1 MHIDEY
7 RKLAEV
13 EDSMWYFKALN
24 RRMLLPLSDWKD
36 RKADVLDAGCGTGGL
51 IQALKEFGPNWKITG
66 LDFSPLACRLAQ
78 ERTQVE
84 IIEGSIT
91 DLPFDNESFDL
102 LTSADVISQ
111 VEDASIAL
119 REFARVLRPGGIV
132 VINVAADQWMWSYH
146 DDTCETQHRFRRS
159 ELKTMIETSGLSP
172 IKASY
177 ANMFVFPMII
187 AKRKLF
193 ATPSATSDVQS
204 YAKPIDQFCGSLAR
218 LEHAWLKTGGVFP
231 TGCSVFVAARK
242 GTT

>member
-24 RRMLLPLSDWKD
+24 QRILLPLSEWKD
-36 RKADVLDAGCGTGGL
+36 GDPDVLDAGCGTGGL
-51 IQALKEFGPNWKITG
+51 IRSLKEFGTNWKIKG
-66 LDFSPLACRLAQ
+66 LDFSPLACRLAR

-91 DLPFDNESFDL
+91 DLPFDENRFDIV
-102 LTSADVISQ
+102 TSADVISQ

-119 REFARVLRPGGIV
+119 REFARVLRPGGMV
-132 VINVAADQWMWSYH
+132 VINVAAYQWMWSYH
-146 DDTCETQHRFRRS
+146 DVTCETQHRFRRS
-159 ELKTMIETSGLSP
+159 ELKKMIESSGLSP

-177 ANMFVFPMII
+177 ANMFVFPLII

-193 ATPSATSDVQS
+193 ATPSATSDVHS
-204 YAKPIDQFCGSLAR
+204 YSKPIDQFCGGLAR
-218 LEHAWLKTGGVFP
+218 LEYYWLKTGGVFP
-231 TGCSVFVAARK
+231 TGCSVFLAARK
-242 GTT
+242 D

>member
-51 IQALKEFGPNWKITG
+51 IQALKEFGPKWKITG

-91 DLPFDNESFDL
+91 ELPFEQETFDI

-119 REFARVLRPGGIV
+119 REFSRVLRPGGIV
-132 VINVAADQWMWSYH
+132 VINVAAYQWMWSYH
-146 DDTCETQHRFRRS
+146 DDTCETRHRFRRS
-159 ELKTMIETSGLSP
+159 ELKKMVEASGLAP

-193 ATPSATSDVQS
+193 ATPSATSDVQTYS
-204 YAKPIDQFCGSLAR
+204 QPIDQFCGGLAS
-218 LEHAWLKTGGVFP
+218 LEHSWLKTGGVFP
-231 TGCSVFVAARK
+231 TGCSVFLAAQK
-242 GTT
+242 V